1 MLSTYWSKNKHIS
14 ISTYTSRI
22 LFPRSSGQ
30 GLYFSLYL
38 KIIYWKRGPILLT
51 ASALMLSDD
60 HHMENIE
67 SEYTEF
73 CKYQQPIVQ
82 SWQHFS
88 FSAAHISLLGFST
101 SLCLTDWRR
110 TKQENKGLKL
120 MSEMQLLGE
129 IFFWFSMRWLKDL
142 YPGMLNV
149 MSTCTADFRRNSVS
163 GLNLPSASQ
172 TSRHQVP
179 AVITHLPSGTRFWCW
194 GTAVLVAGLVL
205 AAPFQPATCTGASH
219 G

>member
-1 MLSTYWSKNKHIS
+1 
-14 ISTYTSRI
+14 
-22 LFPRSSGQ
+22 
-30 GLYFSLYL
+30 
-38 KIIYWKRGPILLT
+38 
-51 ASALMLSDD
+51 
-60 HHMENIE
+60 
-67 SEYTEF
+67 
-73 CKYQQPIVQ
+73 
-82 SWQHFS
+82 
-88 FSAAHISLLGFST
+88 
-101 SLCLTDWRR
+101 
-110 TKQENKGLKL
+110 

-142 YPGMLNV
+142 CPGTLNV

-172 TSRHQVP
+172 TSHHQVP